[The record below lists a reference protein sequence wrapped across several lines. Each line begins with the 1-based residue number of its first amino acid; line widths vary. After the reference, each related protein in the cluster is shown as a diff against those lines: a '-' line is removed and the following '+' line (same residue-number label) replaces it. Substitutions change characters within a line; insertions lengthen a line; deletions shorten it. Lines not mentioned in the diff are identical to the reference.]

1 MGNFFNNKL
10 INYIFL
16 IYILF
21 LCKDLFYKAD
31 IYNIKIKEKNK

>member
-21 LCKDLFYKAD
+21 YVKIYFMLD
-31 IYNIKIKEKNK
+31 IYNIKIKEKNN